1 MSLTQSQISG
11 LYVALFGRASE
22 GAGNEAWL
30 KSANANNL
38 KLSSVANLMLD
49 TTASKEF
56 FGKSLES
63 NENFIKHIYAT
74 LLNKD
79 ENTDLGGKAG
89 WVKMLNDTND
99 RGHVVSEILK
109 AALNP
114 VHAQSADAATRNAH
128 KMLINKII
136 ASNVV
141 ADSIKDVPEGD
152 VKITLNS
159 FLKINDAVTATS
171 SAEDI
176 KNAILSNKSNLTL
189 DGAKLD
195 ESISKNDKI
204 SVISQVTGKSQS
216 EIKKEFPNYDK
227 DYSVTPSPKPLPN
240 PDPKP
245 TIEKVDVK
253 TFLKKTVSHVDENT
267 SFTIEDEAGNIQ
279 SNIDKIASNLKY
291 VLSIKFSGSFTLDAN
306 KTSVKL
312 LDKISEGKIWL
323 QNATKDHLDLIK
335 SAPVEKFFID
345 DSKDFTLDIATFVS
359 LKHKIARGDKFTLKD
374 TSANI
379 VKNFDQIKSLIDS
392 VKTLDS
398 SDNGEI
404 KLIKAQ
410 YDVIKD
416 LVSQDDKDNN
426 VYKVEEKTGKA
437 AMTPTDVKDGKAFA
451 WEYVNDSTGI
461 TYKIQFGKRDA
472 QPENSDIKVDMPDG
486 KFYNGENIIKDYKI
500 KAYKI
505 YEKGGY
511 KVTQEYTPSTSKSG
525 DIVRDKFDE
534 KGALEEKILERS
546 SGEKLTLSY
555 EDGKL
560 SNAVK
565 TDPEYANTDINFE
578 VSKDSENLD
587 YKGTLYLNAN
597 SPEHLSILNPHFNY
611 KGKVTVIDSAL
622 DTKWTADI
630 GKDEVVY
637 RAYEGRFSDD
647 IRLVS
652 KAAYTTHNN
661 YGVKN
666 FDIPQTL
673 RENAN
678 LKKISIDAQTGN
690 LANGSEFGV
699 LDNAQDKITLPSNIT
714 ELSKAQ
720 DGVNLQNIE
729 EKLSTLGVG
738 KAQYFL
744 QNVGENKFNAYMALN
759 TDGKEGYQDGSDT
772 LIEIKDVEYRSNFKQ
787 LKDGATSIY
796 NKLTPDFTVP
806 TPSTFQNAV
815 AKDAT
820 GGKSKIW
827 EYEASSTKKYQI
839 VFEKEQDENSGFK
852 FADGVFFDKNDKP
865 INATGWQSR
874 AKVYEIDKSTPNVEV
889 IKSLNN
895 NEGGRVIETVTK
907 TYDASGKLIKQTLQ
921 DDMYSKNDK
930 TLDVTYENEQVK
942 SAVITSAQYA
952 NKTVKFDVGSD
963 NEASLLATKSALTM
977 DLSTPWDLSPRND
990 VTKGFKGTATITD
1003 KALDKKAVANVG
1015 DTQTTF
1021 KIYENIN
1028 SDKISLISK
1037 AKGNNGS
1044 FLNKEEFDI
1053 KETLAQNPDA
1063 KKITID
1069 AGNKMMQI
1077 SKGEKIKLPD
1087 NITKISKAADGTDS
1101 SNLQTDLAN
1110 LKAGEGAYFL
1120 QNVGGNKFDA
1130 YLALNTDGVEGYQED
1145 SDTLVKI
1152 AGVAYGASFSDV
1164 NGGYTTL
1171 S

>member
-1 MSLTQSQISG
+1 M
-11 LYVALFGRASE
+11 
-22 GAGNEAWL
+22 
-30 KSANANNL
+30 
-38 KLSSVANLMLD
+38 
-49 TTASKEF
+49 
-56 FGKSLES
+56 
-63 NENFIKHIYAT
+63 
-74 LLNKD
+74 LNKD

-189 DGAKLD
+189 NGAKLD

-227 DYSVTPSPKPLPN
+227 DYSVAPSPKPLPN

-253 TFLKKTVSHVDENT
+253 TFLKKTASHVDENT
-267 SFTIEDEAGNIQ
+267 SFSIEDEAGNIQ

-374 TSANI
+374 TSENI
-379 VKNFDQIKSLIDS
+379 VKNFDQIKSLVDS

-398 SDNGEI
+398 SDNSEI

-486 KFYNGENIIKDYKI
+486 KFYNGENMIKDYKI

-511 KVTQEYTPSTSKSG
+511 KVTEEYTPSTSKSG

-534 KGALEEKILERS
+534 KGPLQQKIIETS
-546 SGEKLTLSY
+546 SG
-555 EDGKL
+555 
-560 SNAVK
+560 
-565 TDPEYANTDINFE
+565 
-578 VSKDSENLD
+578 
-587 YKGTLYLNAN
+587 
-597 SPEHLSILNPHFNY
+597 
-611 KGKVTVIDSAL
+611 
-622 DTKWTADI
+622 
-630 GKDEVVY
+630 
-637 RAYEGRFSDD
+637 
-647 IRLVS
+647 
-652 KAAYTTHNN
+652 
-661 YGVKN
+661 
-666 FDIPQTL
+666 
-673 RENAN
+673 
-678 LKKISIDAQTGN
+678 
-690 LANGSEFGV
+690 
-699 LDNAQDKITLPSNIT
+699 
-714 ELSKAQ
+714 
-720 DGVNLQNIE
+720 
-729 EKLSTLGVG
+729 
-738 KAQYFL
+738 
-744 QNVGENKFNAYMALN
+744 
-759 TDGKEGYQDGSDT
+759 
-772 LIEIKDVEYRSNFKQ
+772 
-787 LKDGATSIY
+787 
-796 NKLTPDFTVP
+796 
-806 TPSTFQNAV
+806 
-815 AKDAT
+815 
-820 GGKSKIW
+820 
-827 EYEASSTKKYQI
+827 
-839 VFEKEQDENSGFK
+839 
-852 FADGVFFDKNDKP
+852 
-865 INATGWQSR
+865 
-874 AKVYEIDKSTPNVEV
+874 
-889 IKSLNN
+889 
-895 NEGGRVIETVTK
+895 
-907 TYDASGKLIKQTLQ
+907 
-921 DDMYSKNDK
+921 
-930 TLDVTYENEQVK
+930 
-942 SAVITSAQYA
+942 
-952 NKTVKFDVGSD
+952 
-963 NEASLLATKSALTM
+963 
-977 DLSTPWDLSPRND
+977 
-990 VTKGFKGTATITD
+990 
-1003 KALDKKAVANVG
+1003 
-1015 DTQTTF
+1015 
-1021 KIYENIN
+1021 
-1028 SDKISLISK
+1028 
-1037 AKGNNGS
+1037 
-1044 FLNKEEFDI
+1044 
-1053 KETLAQNPDA
+1053 
-1063 KKITID
+1063 
-1069 AGNKMMQI
+1069 
-1077 SKGEKIKLPD
+1077 
-1087 NITKISKAADGTDS
+1087 
-1101 SNLQTDLAN
+1101 
-1110 LKAGEGAYFL
+1110 
-1120 QNVGGNKFDA
+1120 
-1130 YLALNTDGVEGYQED
+1130 
-1145 SDTLVKI
+1145 
-1152 AGVAYGASFSDV
+1152 
-1164 NGGYTTL
+1164 
-1171 S
+1171 

>member
-1 MSLTQSQISG
+1 M
-11 LYVALFGRASE
+11 
-22 GAGNEAWL
+22 
-30 KSANANNL
+30 
-38 KLSSVANLMLD
+38 
-49 TTASKEF
+49 
-56 FGKSLES
+56 
-63 NENFIKHIYAT
+63 
-74 LLNKD
+74 
-79 ENTDLGGKAG
+79 
-89 WVKMLNDTND
+89 
-99 RGHVVSEILK
+99 
-109 AALNP
+109 
-114 VHAQSADAATRNAH
+114 
-128 KMLINKII
+128 
-136 ASNVV
+136 
-141 ADSIKDVPEGD
+141 
-152 VKITLNS
+152 
-159 FLKINDAVTATS
+159 
-171 SAEDI
+171 
-176 KNAILSNKSNLTL
+176 
-189 DGAKLD
+189 
-195 ESISKNDKI
+195 
-204 SVISQVTGKSQS
+204 
-216 EIKKEFPNYDK
+216 
-227 DYSVTPSPKPLPN
+227 
-240 PDPKP
+240 
-245 TIEKVDVK
+245 
-253 TFLKKTVSHVDENT
+253 
-267 SFTIEDEAGNIQ
+267 
-279 SNIDKIASNLKY
+279 
-291 VLSIKFSGSFTLDAN
+291 
-306 KTSVKL
+306 
-312 LDKISEGKIWL
+312 
-323 QNATKDHLDLIK
+323 
-335 SAPVEKFFID
+335 
-345 DSKDFTLDIATFVS
+345 
-359 LKHKIARGDKFTLKD
+359 
-374 TSANI
+374 
-379 VKNFDQIKSLIDS
+379 
-392 VKTLDS
+392 
-398 SDNGEI
+398 
-404 KLIKAQ
+404 
-410 YDVIKD
+410 
-416 LVSQDDKDNN
+416 
-426 VYKVEEKTGKA
+426 
-437 AMTPTDVKDGKAFA
+437 
-451 WEYVNDSTGI
+451 
-461 TYKIQFGKRDA
+461 
-472 QPENSDIKVDMPDG
+472 
-486 KFYNGENIIKDYKI
+486 
-500 KAYKI
+500 
-505 YEKGGY
+505 
-511 KVTQEYTPSTSKSG
+511 
-525 DIVRDKFDE
+525 
-534 KGALEEKILERS
+534 
-546 SGEKLTLSY
+546 
-555 EDGKL
+555 
-560 SNAVK
+560 
-565 TDPEYANTDINFE
+565 
-578 VSKDSENLD
+578 
-587 YKGTLYLNAN
+587 
-597 SPEHLSILNPHFNY
+597 
-611 KGKVTVIDSAL
+611 
-622 DTKWTADI
+622 
-630 GKDEVVY
+630 
-637 RAYEGRFSDD
+637 
-647 IRLVS
+647 
-652 KAAYTTHNN
+652 
-661 YGVKN
+661 
-666 FDIPQTL
+666 
-673 RENAN
+673 
-678 LKKISIDAQTGN
+678 
-690 LANGSEFGV
+690 

-744 QNVGENKFNAYMALN
+744 QNVGEDKFNAYMALN
-759 TDGKEGYQDGSDT
+759 TDGKEGYQEGSDT
-772 LIEIKDVEYRSNFKQ
+772 LIEIKNVEYRSNFKQ

-827 EYEASSTKKYQI
+827 EYKASSTKKYQI

-930 TLDVTYENEQVK
+930 TVDVTYENEQVK

-1037 AKGNNGS
+1037 AKGSNGS

-1152 AGVAYGASFSDV
+1152 AGVAYQASFSDV